1 MKICVNGIYRDMTTE
16 EETMVYK
23 DLLAAQA
30 YERTRPL
37 NADEVTQMLITAQIN
52 TLDVDDNTALRM
64 TAFYPDWT
72 VGTDYTEAARR
83 PVGYK
88 VQRNGKLWRLRMEHS
103 SQTGWEP
110 ENTPSLWEQI
120 CETHDGTLEDP
131 IPYDG
136 SMTLESGLYYIQDGV
151 IYRCTVGTGNPVYHP
166 LRELVGVY
174 VEEV

>member
-1 MKICVNGIYRDMTTE
+1 MKQYWNGVEVVISPE
-16 EETMVYK
+16 EQDEFK
-23 DLLAAQA
+23 RFLLAAQA